1 MPCWEQREPNT
12 ATWERP
18 PCLFWDDSIPTLRQF
33 VAVMQRWPGLPEE
46 LRRATLSA
54 LQPDAYVKVQE
65 AAVAFYV
72 RSFVSKYHRLPV
84 PPAVCLANWL

>member
-1 MPCWEQREPNT
+1 MTNGYGRLALPG
-12 ATWERP
+12 
-18 PCLFWDDSIPTLRQF
+18 
-33 VAVMQRWPGLPEE
+33 VVMQRWPGLPEE
-46 LRRATLSA
+46 LRRVTLSA

-84 PPAVCLANWL
+84 PPAVCPANWL